1 MKKFLFA
8 LLPLLF
14 LTLACHKSEPTYS
27 GIEAGLLSS
36 RVFTSD
42 SGTQMN
48 VVGNEGNFDVN
59 RTRRV
64 LISYRTRP
72 LTDAGR
78 FDVDILGLWEASIL
92 APSAVDS
99 MPDGPDGASIEGSDA
114 GFGGGYL
121 NLLVS
126 YQGDDASLHT
136 LATTY
141 KADPNGIVVRLHH
154 DGSKDQAPAN
164 KVFDMFLSIPM
175 DEPCLSYDQQSI
187 AVGKKQIE
195 IDVCGSCRAVWYD
208 KGEFE
213 AITPQDGLLNA
224 TVSAGKAYRRETA
237 LAVAADLRS
246 GRLQVLDKKAL
257 HTRLRVSY
265 HVPALDIDPVINTLQ
280 SQRVI
285 KVDYKSG
292 KVTLVK

>member
-36 RVFTSD
+36 RVFKSD

-99 MPDGPDGASIEGSDA
+99 MPDGPDGSSIEVSDA
-114 GFGGGYL
+114 WFGGGYL

-126 YQGDDASLHT
+126 YQGEDAALHT

-187 AVGKKQIE
+187 AVGKKQG
-195 IDVCGSCRAVWYD
+195 DY
-208 KGEFE
+208 
-213 AITPQDGLLNA
+213 PA
-224 TVSAGKAYRRETA
+224 TV
-237 LAVAADLRS
+237 
-246 GRLQVLDKKAL
+246 
-257 HTRLRVSY
+257 RVQWTSY
-265 HVPALDIDPVINTLQ
+265 TLEGGPLTLFEEKGYYTPPVQNN
-280 SQRVI
+280 
-285 KVDYKSG
+285 
-292 KVTLVK
+292 